1 MIKQLRNIALAV
13 AATGLIGG
21 ALAQNYTHNPFYD
34 DPAPHAHNYAL
45 RAMEIR
51 FDVLTNITV
60 DDEEVYEEAAEG
72 LTESLVA
79 IQGSLSA
86 ADPEVYGRLSELFDE
101 IEEAVEEGEDYTDL
115 VTEARVLVEQA
126 ESLLL
131 PADFNEDPVNLGVVL
146 YRLMLDDGGVAEG
159 WEEIFDDELA
169 DFVIGY
175 VALERSYELWE
186 KLEPFATETQAFE
199 VRDSLDYMA
208 TELYASHLPPENF
221 HLMDAEAG
229 EAPAHRIASYLESI
243 TDATLYAQRD
253 LAPLVVHIDELAI
266 QACELYGAGDTLMG
280 GEVLAQSYYF
290 YDENLPRML
299 NLFDPDL
306 QEAIQD
312 DYAAVMD
319 QDGSADICTSLLEN
333 LTAARGLLGG

>member
-1 MIKQLRNIALAV
+1 MIKQLRNFALALAV
-13 AATGLIGG
+13 TALAGAAV
-21 ALAQNYTHNPFYD
+21 AQNYTHNPFYD
-34 DPAPHAHNYAL
+34 DPGPHAHNYAL

-51 FDVLTNITV
+51 FDVLTSITV

-72 LTESLVA
+72 LTEALIA
-79 IQGSLSA
+79 IQGSLDK
-86 ADPEVYGRLSELFDE
+86 ADPEIYARLSELYDE
-101 IEEAVEEGEDYTDL
+101 IEEAVEGGEDYSDL

-131 PADFNEDPVNLGVVL
+131 PADFNEDPVNLSVVL
-146 YRLMLDDGGVAEG
+146 YRLLLDDGGVAEG

-175 VALERSYELWE
+175 VALQRSYELWD

-208 TELYASHLPPENF
+208 AELYASHLPPEGF

-229 EAPAHRIASYLESI
+229 EAPAHRIASYLERIS
-243 TDATLYAQRD
+243 DATLYAQRD
-253 LAPLVVHIDELAI
+253 LAALVVHIDELAN
-266 QACELYGAGDTLMG
+266 QACELYGAGETLMG

-306 QEAIQD
+306 QEALQD

-319 QDGSADICTSLLEN
+319 QDGAADSCTSLLEN
-333 LTAARGLLGG
+333 LSAARGLLGG

>member
-1 MIKQLRNIALAV
+1 MIKQLRNTALAL
-13 AATGLIGG
+13 AATGLLGG
-21 ALAQNYTHNPFYD
+21 ALAQDYTHNPFYE
-34 DPAPHAHNYAL
+34 DPSSHAHNYAL

-51 FDVLTNITV
+51 FNVLTNITV

-72 LTESLVA
+72 LTDSLVA
-79 IQGSLSA
+79 IQGSLNA
-86 ADPEVYGRLSELFDE
+86 ADPEVYARLSELFAE
-101 IEEAVEEGEDYTDL
+101 IEEAVDAGQDYSDQ
-115 VTEARVLVEQA
+115 VTEASVLVEQA

-131 PADFNEDPVNLGVVL
+131 AEDFNDDAVNLGVVL

-175 VALERSYELWE
+175 AALERSYELWDR
-186 KLEPFATETQAFE
+186 LEPFATENQAFE
-199 VRDSLDYMA
+199 VRDSLDFMA
-208 TELYASHLPPENF
+208 TELYASHLPPEDF

-229 EAPAHRIASYLESI
+229 EAPAHRVVSYLESI

-253 LAPLVVHIDELAI
+253 LAPLVVHIDELAV
-266 QACELYGAGDTLMG
+266 QACELYGSGEALMG
-280 GEVLAQSYYF
+280 GEVLNQSYYF

-299 NLFDPDL
+299 NLFDPEL

-312 DYAAVMD
+312 DYEAAMA
-319 QDGSADICTSLLEN
+319 QDGSADTCTNLLDN